1 MKDVAMHKDDIQE
14 RMELLDK
21 HVDLEFDGDGRFQ
34 VVIVGGGALVLRGYI
49 VRSTDDIDIIEAD
62 SRLLALMSLYD
73 MNGRV
78 NTFIEDFP
86 YNYADRIIPVWSG
99 KKIDYFTASLEDIAL
114 AKICADREKDLDDL
128 ADIAHLVDWDVLDK
142 LVEDKY
148 EMNFFMT
155 DRAHKDFLYCYGVFK
170 RRYQT
175 CND

>member
-1 MKDVAMHKDDIQE
+1 MKDAAMYKDDIQE

-21 HVDLEFDGDGRFQ
+21 HVDLEFNGDGRFQ
-34 VVIVGGGALVLRGYI
+34 LVIVGGGALVLRGYI
-49 VRSTDDIDIIEAD
+49 IRSTDDIDIIEAD
-62 SRLLALMSLYD
+62 SRLLGLMSLYD

-86 YNYADRIIPVWSG
+86 HNYADRITPVWSG

-114 AKICADREKDLDDL
+114 AKIRADREKDLDDL
-128 ADIAHLVDWDVLDK
+128 AYIAHLLDWDILDK

-155 DRAHKDFLYCYGVFK
+155 DRAHKDFLFCYEVFK
-170 RRYQT
+170 RRYHP
-175 CND
+175 CKD